1 MNKKSI
7 DKIEIMTL
15 DFNYLSFLKDIYNIK
30 NLNDFMSFITN
41 DIQKKEESIYIYD
54 RLLEYGWYVFI
65 DEIIINKNTFINFY
79 IQIIKKIYN
88 KQISFEKFE
97 TIYNDNIKLYLKEK
111 NNLNYHKIILNT
123 I

>member
-15 DFNYLSFLKDIYNIK
+15 DFNYSSFLKDIYNIK
-30 NLNDFMSFITN
+30 NLNDFISFITH
-41 DIQKKEESIYIYD
+41 DIQKKEESVYIYD

-79 IQIIKKIYN
+79 IQIIKKVYN
-88 KQISFEKFE
+88 KDISFENFE
-97 TIYNDNIKLYLKEK
+97 IIYNDNIKLYLKEK

>member
-15 DFNYLSFLKDIYNIK
+15 DFNYSSFLKDIYNII
-30 NLNDFMSFITN
+30 NLNDFISFITN

>member
-41 DIQKKEESIYIYD
+41 DIQKKEESIYT
-54 RLLEYGWYVFI
+54 YVCMC
-65 DEIIINKNTFINFY
+65 K
-79 IQIIKKIYN
+79 
-88 KQISFEKFE
+88 
-97 TIYNDNIKLYLKEK
+97 
-111 NNLNYHKIILNT
+111 
-123 I
+123 

>member
-15 DFNYLSFLKDIYNIK
+15 DFNYLSFLKDIYNIN
-30 NLNDFMSFITN
+30 NLNDFISFITN

-79 IQIIKKIYN
+79 IQIIKKVYN
-88 KQISFEKFE
+88 KDISFDKFE
-97 TIYNDNIKLYLKEK
+97 IIYNDNIKLYLKEK

>member
-15 DFNYLSFLKDIYNIK
+15 DFNYSSFLKDIFNIL
-30 NLNDFMSFITN
+30 NLDDFINFLGN
-41 DIQKKEESIYIYD
+41 EIQSKEESIYIYD
-54 RLLEYGWYVFI
+54 RLLEYCWYVFI

-79 IQIIKKIYN
+79 IKILKKVYN
-88 KQISFEKFE
+88 KQISFDDFEK
-97 TIYNDNIKLYLKEK
+97 IYNDNIKLFLKEK
-111 NNLNYHKIILNT
+111 NNLNYHKIILHS

>member
-1 MNKKSI
+1 M
-7 DKIEIMTL
+7 
-15 DFNYLSFLKDIYNIK
+15 
-30 NLNDFMSFITN
+30 
-41 DIQKKEESIYIYD
+41 
-54 RLLEYGWYVFI
+54 EYGWYVFI

-97 TIYNDNIKLYLKEK
+97 IIYNDNIKLYLKEK

>member
-15 DFNYLSFLKDIYNIK
+15 DFNYSSFLKDIFNIL
-30 NLNDFMSFITN
+30 NLDDFINFLGN
-41 DIQKKEESIYIYD
+41 EIQSKEESIYIYD
-54 RLLEYGWYVFI
+54 RLLEYCWYVFI

-79 IQIIKKIYN
+79 IKILKKIYN
-88 KQISFEKFE
+88 KQISFDDFEK
-97 TIYNDNIKLYLKEK
+97 IYNDNIKLFLKEK
-111 NNLNYHKIILNT
+111 NNLNYHKIILHS

>member
-15 DFNYLSFLKDIYNIK
+15 DFNYSSFLKDIYNII
-30 NLNDFMSFITN
+30 NLNDFISFITN

-97 TIYNDNIKLYLKEK
+97 IIYNDNIKLYLKEK

>member
-15 DFNYLSFLKDIYNIK
+15 DFNYSSFLKDIYNII
-30 NLNDFMSFITN
+30 NLNDFISFITN

-88 KQISFEKFE
+88 KQIYFEKFE
-97 TIYNDNIKLYLKEK
+97 IIYNDNIKLYLKEK

>member
-15 DFNYLSFLKDIYNIK
+15 DFNYSSFLKDIYNIK
-30 NLNDFMSFITN
+30 NLNDYISFITH
-41 DIQKKEESIYIYD
+41 DIQKKEESAYIYD

-79 IQIIKKIYN
+79 IQIIKKVYN
-88 KQISFEKFE
+88 KDITFENFE
-97 TIYNDNIKLYLKEK
+97 IIYNDNIKLYLKEK

>member
-15 DFNYLSFLKDIYNIK
+15 DFNHSSFLKDIFNIL
-30 NLNDFMSFITN
+30 NLDDFINFLGN
-41 DIQKKEESIYIYD
+41 EIQSKEESIYIYD
-54 RLLEYGWYVFI
+54 RLLEYCWYVFI

-79 IQIIKKIYN
+79 IKILKKVYN
-88 KQISFEKFE
+88 KQISFDDFEK
-97 TIYNDNIKLYLKEK
+97 IYNDNIKLFLKEK
-111 NNLNYHKIILNT
+111 NNLNYHKIILHS

>member
-15 DFNYLSFLKDIYNIK
+15 DFNYSSFLKDIYNII
-30 NLNDFMSFITN
+30 NLNDFISFITN
-41 DIQKKEESIYIYD
+41 DIQKKEESTYIYD

-97 TIYNDNIKLYLKEK
+97 IIYNDNIKLYLKEK